1 VTKLQQA
8 SRCLWPNVKETG
20 GEDDGNYDTN
30 KEMEVKMD
38 YSISVPM
45 HFEQLTRELEVKMY
59 TCFSSSE
66 TFKFSFNYLSE
77 KAQPMQ

>member
-1 VTKLQQA
+1 MQQA

-30 KEMEVKMD
+30 KEMEVNVD

-45 HFEQLTRELEVKMY
+45 HFEQLTRELEVHM
-59 TCFSSSE
+59 
-66 TFKFSFNYLSE
+66 LSL
-77 KAQPMQ
+77 